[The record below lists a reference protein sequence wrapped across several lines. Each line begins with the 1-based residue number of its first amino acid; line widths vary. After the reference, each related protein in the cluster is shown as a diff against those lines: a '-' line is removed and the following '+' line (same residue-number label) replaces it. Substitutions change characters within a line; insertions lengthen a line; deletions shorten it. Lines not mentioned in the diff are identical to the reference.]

1 MQPDI
6 IRHEHKWNEAALTAA
21 PAVAYLCT
29 AFAGVGDW
37 KTLNDAYGALP
48 KAVSIGVIALA
59 LLCFF
64 LKPDISRARRALSYL
79 PVFFLLILIFPLLT
93 MSLWVSRLAVLGSVW
108 RSFEQISYQAIAIL
122 YVIAMVYLFG
132 RQAIDIFF
140 RAIALANGV
149 IILLEIPRFGLMESM
164 RSVFH
169 CIITFGDAYGF
180 MRELEIHDL
189 TFLFGQL
196 FLYYLF
202 FASRED
208 PENQSR
214 NRNYAMVC
222 LFFVLIGF
230 KRLIFPA
237 LLAAMLLAWLLKKSR
252 HVRGWLLILG
262 VTAVAFGFLYI
273 YLIQSGILIPYLTGM
288 GINLMGRETFWP
300 LASQYFEFSVFWRGL
315 GYEAVNALTRT
326 WVEAGLL
333 SKAFPLHND
342 FLKVYLE
349 IGFIGLGLWSGI
361 QYVFYPQ
368 YWFKKHFSDCA
379 ALYFCIFVYMSM
391 TYLTDNTAFY
401 YWSSIGLRLI
411 PAAYSYSRIREEEI
425 QVWQPSDAARIASL
439 VRSSEL
445 GDPPET
451 SSRQALE

>member
-1 MQPDI
+1 M
-6 IRHEHKWNEAALTAA
+6 TFA
-21 PAVAYLCT
+21 PAVAYICT
-29 AFAGVGDW
+29 ALAGLGDW
-37 KTLNDAYGALP
+37 KTLNEAYGGLP
-48 KAVSIGVIALA
+48 KAVSMGVIALA
-59 LLCFF
+59 VLCFF
-64 LKPDISRARRALSYL
+64 LRPDVPRAKRALSYL
-79 PVFFLLILIFPLLT
+79 PLFLLLIAIFPFLT
-93 MSLWVSRLAVLGSVW
+93 MTLWISKLAVLGSIW

-122 YVIAMVYLFG
+122 YVVGMVYLFG

-149 IILLEIPRFGLMESM
+149 IILLEIPKFGLFESM

-180 MRELEIHDL
+180 MRSLEIHDL

-196 FLYYLF
+196 FIYYLF

-208 PENQSR
+208 KVNQSR

-222 LFFVLIGF
+222 LFFVFIGF
-230 KRLIFPA
+230 KRLVFPA
-237 LLAAMLLAWLLKKSR
+237 LLAAILLAWLLRKSR

-262 VTAVAFGFLYI
+262 SLAVVFGFVYI
-273 YLIQSGILIPYLTGM
+273 YLIHSGILIPYLTGM

-300 LASQYFEFSVFWRGL
+300 LASQYFDFSVFWRGL
-315 GYEAVNALTRT
+315 GYEAVNALTET
-326 WVEAGLL
+326 WVESGLL

-349 IGFIGLGLWSGI
+349 IGFVGLGLWSGI
-361 QYVFYPQ
+361 QYLLYPQ

-379 ALYFCIFVYMSM
+379 VLYFCIFAYMSM

-411 PAAYSYSRIREEEI
+411 PAAYSYSMIREEEAPK
-425 QVWQPSDAARIASL
+425 WQPSNAARISAL
-439 VRSSEL
+439 VRNSEFNEERVR
-445 GDPPET
+445 PSET
-451 SSRQALE
+451 EL

>member
-1 MQPDI
+1 MQPDRF
-6 IRHEHKWNEAALTAA
+6 RHEHKWNEAALTIA
-21 PAVAYLCT
+21 PAVAYTCT
-29 AFAGVGDW
+29 ALAGLGDW
-37 KTLNDAYGALP
+37 KTLNRAYGALP
-48 KAVSIGVIALA
+48 KAISIGVIALA

-64 LKPDISRARRALSYL
+64 LKPDAPRAKRAASYL
-79 PVFFLLILIFPLLT
+79 PLFFLLIAIFPLLT
-93 MSLWVSRLAVLGSVW
+93 MTLWVSKLAVLGSVW

-122 YVIAMVYLFG
+122 YVVSMVYLFG

-140 RAIALANGV
+140 RAIALANSA
-149 IILLEIPRFGLMESM
+149 IILLEIPKFGLLESM

-180 MRELEIHDL
+180 MRDLEIHDL

-196 FLYYLF
+196 FIYYFF

-208 PENQSR
+208 KANQSR

-222 LFFVLIGF
+222 LFFVFVGF
-230 KRLIFPA
+230 KRLVFPA
-237 LLAAMLLAWLLKKSR
+237 LLVAIFLSWLLTRSK

-262 VTAVAFGFLYI
+262 GSAVVFGFVYI
-273 YLIQSGILIPYLTGM
+273 YLIQSGILVPYLTGM

-300 LASQYFEFSVFWRGL
+300 LASQYFEFSIFWRGL
-315 GYEAVNALTRT
+315 GYEAVDALTKT
-326 WVEAGLL
+326 WVESGIL

-349 IGFIGLGLWSGI
+349 IGFVGLGLWSGI
-361 QYVFYPQ
+361 QYVLYPQ
-368 YWFKKHFSDCA
+368 YWFKKHFSNCA
-379 ALYFCIFVYMSM
+379 VLYFCIFVYMSM

-411 PAAYSYSRIREEEI
+411 PAAYSYSRIREEETPK
-425 QVWQPSDAARIASL
+425 WQPSNAARISAL
-439 VRSSEL
+439 VSNSEL
-445 GDPPET
+445 DEESLDPSDT
-451 SSRQALE
+451 DH